1 MHSCVFMLP
10 GVPPTKFFSHHPE
23 RLANVAERAEVAWV
37 NCITADVRTGAERL
51 APEFGFNVNLVRELL
66 QGRYS
71 SFVDNETQAGLMLP
85 TIQIRKGVVT
95 AYPVLVLLREGL
107 IVTIQDR
114 HITRFSS
121 FARYA
126 ETHLRKIPA
135 DWSQIDKMSTILMRL
150 IDENNRH
157 NYRGIKDLGE
167 VIDNLGKLLADHGLG
182 FAKIS
187 KSTYELK
194 HSVTV
199 FQTTLWEN
207 YETLRAI
214 QHGDAHLISSRSEN
228 LEHIDGLIEEN
239 SWYIQLGENLTLI
252 LGSGS
257 EAMQDYHA
265 IHLLRFNNIVSFT
278 STWLSVLGTMFLI
291 PNTIATGMAN
301 TAYTFGPGDAW
312 WYTAMLV
319 TVTLASC
326 GFVYWG
332 VNHFWKITMSS
343 ALDRARA
350 SALAAK
356 RTGINR
362 RSIQPIAVKP
372 GNGGV

>member
-23 RLANVAERAEVAWV
+23 RLARIAEKADVAWV
-37 NCITADVRTGAERL
+37 NCIAADVRAGAEVF

-71 SFVDNETQAGLMLP
+71 SFVDNETQAGMMLP

-95 AYPVLVLLREGL
+95 AYPVLILLREGL

-114 HITRFSS
+114 HITRFAS
-121 FARYA
+121 FARYV

-135 DWSQIDKMSTILMRL
+135 NWSQIDKMSTILMRL

-167 VIDNLGKLLADHGLG
+167 VIDNLTKLLADQGLG

-214 QHGDAHLISSRSEN
+214 QHGDAHLISSRPEN
-228 LEHIDGLIEEN
+228 LEHLDGLIEEN

-301 TAYTFGPGDAW
+301 TALPLGPGDAW
-312 WYTAMLV
+312 WYTIMLV
-319 TVTLASC
+319 SVTLACC
-326 GFVYWG
+326 GLVYYG
-332 VNHFWKITMSS
+332 VNRFWRITMSS
-343 ALDRARA
+343 SLDRARA

-356 RTGINR
+356 RTGISR
-362 RSIQPIAVKP
+362 RRIQPIGDKP
-372 GNGGV
+372 GNGR